1 MTHKADHQKD
11 DTNEKSNKLGQ
22 QRKALQCVTLCSR
35 LSAEY
40 DQPQK
45 KKKRQQVGQRHLRQ
59 ELELQQDHQCRFDV
73 HLSHH

>member
-11 DTNEKSNKLGQ
+11 DTNEESNKLGQ

-35 LSAEY
+35 LSAGH

-45 KKKRQQVGQRHLRQ
+45 KKKRQVGRHLRQ
-59 ELELQQDHQCRFDV
+59 ELEL
-73 HLSHH
+73 